1 MQLEKITTIVTG
13 AGGGLGRA
21 LSIRLAEAGVH
32 LALIDIN
39 QSALQETRFK
49 ITQRCI
55 TTGTVTP
62 EITLHKIDIAEKNSV
77 RRGINQIAKQHA
89 TPALLINNAGVAH
102 AGPFIDSPERDF
114 DRVLR
119 TNLHG
124 TIAMTRACLPLLIR
138 RPEAMICNILSDF
151 ALLGFPGKSAYAA
164 SKFGLRGFMESLA
177 LELNSTSVRI
187 CNVYPGPLDTDLI
200 RASTTTDADRLRREA
215 DFVRLKAI
223 PMERVTNR
231 IIRAIQSNATRVRI
245 GRETYLIDW
254 ALRLF
259 PRWTYTLLARFMHK
273 IDFV

>member
-1 MQLEKITTIVTG
+1 MKLEKITAIVTG

-21 LSIRLAEAGVH
+21 LCFRLAEV
-32 LALIDIN
+32 
-39 QSALQETRFK
+39 
-49 ITQRCI
+49 
-55 TTGTVTP
+55 
-62 EITLHKIDIAEKNSV
+62 
-77 RRGINQIAKQHA
+77 
-89 TPALLINNAGVAH
+89 
-102 AGPFIDSPERDF
+102 
-114 DRVLR
+114 
-119 TNLHG
+119 
-124 TIAMTRACLPLLIR
+124 
-138 RPEAMICNILSDF
+138 
-151 ALLGFPGKSAYAA
+151 
-164 SKFGLRGFMESLA
+164 
-177 LELNSTSVRI
+177 

-200 RASTTTDADRLRREA
+200 RTSTTTDADRLRREA